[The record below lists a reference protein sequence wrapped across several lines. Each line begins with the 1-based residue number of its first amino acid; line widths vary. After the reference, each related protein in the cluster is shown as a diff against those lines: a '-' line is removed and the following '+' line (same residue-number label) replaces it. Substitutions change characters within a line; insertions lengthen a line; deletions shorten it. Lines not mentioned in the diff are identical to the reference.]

1 MDVSESPDA
10 VRLQQIRERY
20 ARGDLLGIG
29 PDIRWAL
36 DYADRLTAE
45 LATRPPL
52 AVEYGLMLRDGTV
65 LTADSYEEREARAAQ
80 FEAAQWEIT
89 RLRREKRP
97 ADVYTWTEEPTL

>member
-1 MDVSESPDA
+1 MPESPDA

-45 LATRPPL
+45 
-52 AVEYGLMLRDGTV
+52 RDAARSV
-65 LTADSYEEREARAAQ
+65 ARSAAKLLCATADRIAVRTSESIDPNVLRRRARAVD
-80 FEAAQWEIT
+80 EIT
-89 RLRREKRP
+89 GGD
-97 ADVYTWTEEPTL
+97 DV